1 MVNEID
7 TNVNCNGVNVSQLT
21 NKLLKLMMTIKEN
34 EFILNRNQLG
44 GVVILLNNYL
54 QYTGTQQAISTL
66 SLC

>member
-7 TNVNCNGVNVSQLT
+7 TKVNCNGTNVSYQLT

-44 GVVILLNNYL
+44 GVVVLLNNYL
-54 QYTGTQQAISTL
+54 QYTGTQQAISVAR
-66 SLC
+66 